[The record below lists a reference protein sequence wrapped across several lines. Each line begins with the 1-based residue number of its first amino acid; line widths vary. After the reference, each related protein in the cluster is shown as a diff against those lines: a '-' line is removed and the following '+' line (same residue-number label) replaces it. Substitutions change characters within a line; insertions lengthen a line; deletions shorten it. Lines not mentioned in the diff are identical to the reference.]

1 MKKSFFIADAHL
13 HLGEDWYIF
22 TPKAGFND
30 LLASMEL
37 FGVSRAYSSH
47 YKWLSSRFDD
57 AVAASIGGYEKS
69 EGAIPFLGV
78 YDPNME
84 KDSLNAFDKCLQEKG
99 FVGIK
104 IHPSFHGVPA
114 DDARYLPVWKYA
126 QRHRLPILSHTW
138 SATDNPVQK
147 LSVPSLFTRYMEE
160 YPEVKFII
168 GHSGGRGEGQ
178 KEAVSLARKYENVHM
193 DIAGD
198 IFSLDLIAGM
208 VKAAGAE
215 KILFGTDWPWF
226 SASVYIPRIL
236 LAPVTEREKA
246 LILGLNAL
254 RIFEPELVKEVEKN
268 VED

>member
-1 MKKSFFIADAHL
+1 MMSKSFFVVDAHM
-13 HLGEDWYIF
+13 HLGEDWF
-22 TPKAGFND
+22 LFLPSAGFD
-30 LLASMEL
+30 SLLASMKE
-37 FGVSRAYSSH
+37 FGISRAYSSH
-47 YKWLSSRFDD
+47 YLWLSSRFEE
-57 AVAASIGGYEKS
+57 AVTASIDGYEKS

-78 YDPNME
+78 YNPNME

-198 IFSLDLIAGM
+198 IFCPDLITRM
-208 VKAAGAE
+208 VKAIGAE
-215 KILFGTDWPWF
+215 KILFGTDSPWF
-226 SASVYIPRIL
+226 NAGVYIPRIM
-236 LAPVTEREKA
+236 LAPLDEKEKA
-246 LILGLNAL
+246 FILGLNAL
-254 RIFEPELVKEVEKN
+254 RIFEPELLK
-268 VED
+268 